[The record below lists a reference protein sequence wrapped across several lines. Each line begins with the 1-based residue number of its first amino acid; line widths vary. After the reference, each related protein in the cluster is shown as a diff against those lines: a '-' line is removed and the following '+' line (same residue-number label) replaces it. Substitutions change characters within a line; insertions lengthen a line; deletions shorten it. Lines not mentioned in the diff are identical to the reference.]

1 MIYMLK
7 TSPKDFE
14 KSSDEID
21 KEVVKKPVCNTLNMK
36 VNNLENEIPDDS
48 SLIQTNLIT
57 QINNLRPKFLTVL
70 VQRLRLLLIQKIV
83 RLRKKVSDLSNLVKF
98 VRIIQQKIVIKKS
111 GRIVAMEQHF
121 DGAGSQNFGN
131 DLARNVVIFGVDNIS
146 SSHTATC
153 KNNFLVLCE
162 VPTYGINGSFLSPD
176 KMFSIRFRKA
186 KNKF

>member
-1 MIYMLK
+1 
-7 TSPKDFE
+7 
-14 KSSDEID
+14 
-21 KEVVKKPVCNTLNMK
+21 MK

-57 QINNLRPKFLTVL
+57 QINKIWRKKLEISRPKFLTVL
-70 VQRLRLLLIQKIV
+70 VQRLRWLLIQKIV
-83 RLRKKVSDLSNLVKF
+83 RLRKKVSDVSNLVKF
-98 VRIIQQKIVIKKS
+98 LRIIQQKIVIKKS

-121 DGAGSQNFGN
+121 DGAGSQNFGK

-186 KNKF
+186 KTKF

>member
-70 VQRLRLLLIQKIV
+70 V
-83 RLRKKVSDLSNLVKF
+83 
-98 VRIIQQKIVIKKS
+98 
-111 GRIVAMEQHF
+111 
-121 DGAGSQNFGN
+121 
-131 DLARNVVIFGVDNIS
+131 
-146 SSHTATC
+146 
-153 KNNFLVLCE
+153 
-162 VPTYGINGSFLSPD
+162 
-176 KMFSIRFRKA
+176 
-186 KNKF
+186 